1 MSNAELFRNHVQ
13 CELKMLD
20 PVNWS
25 WTRTC
30 EEVDNMTI
38 YDMKDMLY
46 DYIRFAD
53 KISQINERW
62 GDNTNV

>member
-1 MSNAELFRNHVQ
+1 MSNAELFRENVQ
-13 CELKMLD
+13 GELYMLD

-30 EEVDNMTI
+30 EEVDAMTI
-38 YDMKDMLY
+38 HDMKDMLY

-53 KISQINERW
+53 KIYQINERW
-62 GDNTNV
+62 GEN

>member
-1 MSNAELFRNHVQ
+1 MNNAELFRYHVQ

-38 YDMKDMLY
+38 HDMKEVLY
-46 DYIRFAD
+46 DYIRFAN
-53 KISQINERW
+53 KIYHINETW
-62 GDNTNV
+62 GEN

>member
-1 MSNAELFRNHVQ
+1 MSNTELFRYHVQ
-13 CELKMLD
+13 FELKMLD

-46 DYIRFAD
+46 DYIRFAN
-53 KISQINERW
+53 KIYIINETW
-62 GDNTNV
+62 GEN